1 MELLA
6 VPLTLL
12 AIVLST
18 VALTTPHGRGLMPAL
33 FAMLVGSGGFTC
45 LAAAHGASFGAAVA
59 ASGAAITALGL
70 CLNVLRVD
78 AHLAAEEV
86 GLVPVLPAWS
96 WLDRRR
102 RWRSFEHHFWASVR
116 AHASVGRPAG
126 GAGEALYSFQRK
138 GRQALF
144 VMVRRDRDGQLLEA
158 SAYDPEVDA

>member
-1 MELLA
+1 VVLLA
-6 VPLTLL
+6 VPLTML

-18 VALTTPHGRGLMPAL
+18 IALTTPHGRGLMPAL
-33 FAMLVGSGGFTC
+33 FAMLVGCGGFAY
-45 LAAAHGASFGAAVA
+45 LAAAHGATVAVAIA

-86 GLVPVLPAWS
+86 GLVPALPAWA

-116 AHASVGRPAG
+116 AHASIGRPAG

-144 VMVRRDRDGQLLEA
+144 VLVRRDRDGQVLEA
-158 SAYDPEVDA
+158 SAWDPEVGH